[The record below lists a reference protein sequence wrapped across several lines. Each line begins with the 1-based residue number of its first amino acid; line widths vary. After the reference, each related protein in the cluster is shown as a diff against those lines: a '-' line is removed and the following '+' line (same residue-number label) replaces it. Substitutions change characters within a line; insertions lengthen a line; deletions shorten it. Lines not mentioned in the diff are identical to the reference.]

1 MKVLLTL
8 MTKDAIFFP
17 LYSTILHSF
26 AVGSD
31 DEKGGGERDLK
42 LKHNY
47 FHSCQKLIKL
57 AINFPLVPASKL
69 SICGLSISRRFLCQM
84 SPNQDQTT
92 KSVHDIAKQV
102 QVKAPP

>member
-1 MKVLLTL
+1 
-8 MTKDAIFFP
+8 MTNEAIFFP

-57 AINFPLVPASKL
+57 AINFTLVATTLLCVPPI
-69 SICGLSISRRFLCQM
+69 SITQAGSVRL
-84 SPNQDQTT
+84 NQ
-92 KSVHDIAKQV
+92 KNE
-102 QVKAPP
+102 